1 MELLNHL
8 NEVQRE
14 AVMHT
19 EGPLLIF
26 AGAGSGKT
34 RVLTHRIAYLIEEA
48 GVKPEQILAI
58 TFTNKAA
65 REMKERVERLL
76 SEKSADIWVSTFHAA
91 CVRILRREIGKIGY
105 SNQFNIID
113 SKDQLDIIGQC
124 LKELNMDSKKFP
136 ARGMLSGISDAK
148 NKLMSVQKY
157 ESRASEYFEE
167 VVAKVYRLY
176 QKKLTESSAL
186 DFDDLIMITVKLFEE
201 KPDVLDYY
209 QHKFKHIF
217 VDEYQ
222 DTNHAQYKFINLLA
236 KHHRNICVVGDED
249 QCIVEGMK
257 INTPEGSVPV
267 EKIKVDQT
275 VVSPSGRGEVM
286 VGTINKMMRKE
297 YQGSV
302 VKIKTRTGKEIKATP
317 NHVVFGK
324 LNPVPG
330 IYYVYLM
337 YKKGVG
343 YRIGQTQGIRSRDG
357 EIVNGLSVRL
367 NQEHADKMWILKV
380 CQAKE
385 EAAYFEQLLGFKYG
399 IPTTVFHVVG
409 RKIILTQKHVDDIFK
424 EIDTEKAALKL
435 MNDFMICEEYP
446 HHIPNAVIRGQVSRK
461 IVNITFFGGRKTG
474 MDSSWHSHRICLNTS
489 DGDLKE
495 KVLNAEFPVRD
506 GNRNTWRIETERKD
520 YDEANIYA
528 KDIIKLDDCLEI
540 YKRARLTKDKSFAYM
555 PIAHLKPFMSIPVM
569 ENEEIVEDII
579 EEVTVEE
586 YDGFVY
592 DLSVPY
598 FRQYICEDVV
608 VHNSIF
614 GWRGADVRNIMQFE
628 HDYPDASVIK
638 LEQNYRS
645 TTNILAAAN
654 QVICNN
660 ILRANKSLWT
670 DNKTGE
676 RIVWY
681 KAYTEYDEASFVA
694 DEMQCLRS
702 RYHYG
707 DMAVLYRT
715 NAQSRVLED
724 IFMKKGIP
732 YQMVGGLRFYERK
745 EIKDLIAYLRVIS
758 NPTDYISL
766 KRIINVPKRGIGPA
780 TLDKIE
786 LFANQ
791 MGVNPA
797 DVIRDIE
804 SMPVLSANVKGKIKG
819 FRSLLMQLMEL
830 IDTMKVTAIA
840 RAVLDQTG
848 YLKQLAAEQT
858 PEAETRIEN
867 IYEFLSVTKE
877 FDETHEEPR
886 LSEFLEQIA
895 LITDIDKVSE
905 KNGVLLM
912 TIHAAKGLEFPVVF
926 MVGMEDGI
934 FPLGRAMEDSKQM
947 EEERRLCYV
956 GITRAEEKLYVCNAL
971 QRTLYGRVQLN
982 KPSVFLEEMLS
993 QLDIRSG
1000 Y

>member
-19 EGPLLIF
+19 TGALLIF

-34 RVLTHRIAYLIEEA
+34 RVLTHRIAYLIEKA

-65 REMKERVERLL
+65 REMKERVESLL
-76 SEKSADIWVSTFHAA
+76 NEKSADIWVSTFHAA

-113 SKDQLDIIGQC
+113 SKDQLDLIGQC

-136 ARGMLSGISDAK
+136 ARGMLRGISDAK
-148 NKLMSVQKY
+148 NKLISVQKY
-157 ESRASEYFEE
+157 ESKASEYFEE

-201 KPDVLDYY
+201 KPEVLDYY

-222 DTNHAQYKFINLLA
+222 DTNHAQYKLINLLA
-236 KHHRNICVVGDED
+236 QHHRNICVVGDED
-249 QCIVEGMK
+249 Q
-257 INTPEGSVPV
+257 
-267 EKIKVDQT
+267 
-275 VVSPSGRGEVM
+275 
-286 VGTINKMMRKE
+286 
-297 YQGSV
+297 
-302 VKIKTRTGKEIKATP
+302 
-317 NHVVFGK
+317 
-324 LNPVPG
+324 
-330 IYYVYLM
+330 
-337 YKKGVG
+337 
-343 YRIGQTQGIRSRDG
+343 
-357 EIVNGLSVRL
+357 
-367 NQEHADKMWILKV
+367 
-380 CQAKE
+380 
-385 EAAYFEQLLGFKYG
+385 
-399 IPTTVFHVVG
+399 
-409 RKIILTQKHVDDIFK
+409 
-424 EIDTEKAALKL
+424 
-435 MNDFMICEEYP
+435 
-446 HHIPNAVIRGQVSRK
+446 
-461 IVNITFFGGRKTG
+461 
-474 MDSSWHSHRICLNTS
+474 
-489 DGDLKE
+489 
-495 KVLNAEFPVRD
+495 
-506 GNRNTWRIETERKD
+506 
-520 YDEANIYA
+520 
-528 KDIIKLDDCLEI
+528 
-540 YKRARLTKDKSFAYM
+540 
-555 PIAHLKPFMSIPVM
+555 
-569 ENEEIVEDII
+569 
-579 EEVTVEE
+579 
-586 YDGFVY
+586 
-592 DLSVPY
+592 
-598 FRQYICEDVV
+598 
-608 VHNSIF
+608 SIF

-628 HDYPDASVIK
+628 HDYPDATVIK

-654 QVICNN
+654 QVIHNN
-660 ILRANKSLWT
+660 VLRADKSLWT

-676 RIVWY
+676 KIIWY

-694 DEMQCLRS
+694 DEMQRLRS
-702 RYHYG
+702 QYHYG

-780 TLDKIE
+780 TLEKIE

-804 SMPVLSANVKGKIKG
+804 NMPVLSANIKGKIKG
-819 FRSLLMQLMEL
+819 FRNLLMQLMEL

-848 YLKQLAAEQT
+848 YLKQLTAEQT

-877 FDETHEEPR
+877 FDDTHEEPR

-934 FPLGRAMEDSKQM
+934 FPLGRAMEDPKQM

-956 GITRAEEKLYVCNAL
+956 GITRAEEKLYVSNAL
-971 QRTLYGRVQLN
+971 QRTLYGRVQFN
-982 KPSVFLEEMLS
+982 KPSGFLEEMLS
-993 QLDIRSG
+993 QLDIRNG